1 MEYTKDI
8 ILNIKYEGDISGENK
23 NWTSNIY
30 KSIKKNK
37 FIYSI
42 VSITVIFMAFDII
55 LVNNFINLL
64 SKI

>member
-8 ILNIKYEGDISGENK
+8 ILNIKYEGDVSNESK

-30 KSIKKNK
+30 KNIKKNK

-42 VSITVIFMAFDII
+42 VTVTAFFMAFDII

>member
-42 VSITVIFMAFDII
+42 VSITVIFMAFDIV